1 MTSISHTLRS
11 AAACVGLL
19 LLAACIGGGGRVFE
33 PKSDYGFPP
42 DPEAYSE
49 PGDCQGGSRL
59 AAVDLEEPEYPRR
72 AFRQGL
78 QGWVALRLDVD
89 PDGRT
94 RNVRVIEAQ
103 PDGPFNGAARGT
115 VRSWRFEPPGEP
127 GLERC
132 VVVLDYRLG
141 VGRIG
146 I

>member
-1 MTSISHTLRS
+1 MRLPLVLSTMLF
-11 AAACVGLL
+11 AAACVPF
-19 LLAACIGGGGRVFE
+19 GGPDVFV

-42 DPEAYSE
+42 TPSAYSE

-59 AAVDLEEPEYPRR
+59 AARDLEEPEYPPS
-72 AFRQGL
+72 AWKHGQ
-78 QGWVALRLDVD
+78 QGWVVLQLDVD
-89 PDGRT
+89 PEGRT
-94 RNVRVIEAQ
+94 RRVRVIDSQ
-103 PDGPFNGAARGT
+103 PKGPFDRAARAT

-146 I
+146 L